1 MKALDKSTAVIG
13 TVHAIVMLPS
23 KNKDWD
29 SRWQVT
35 FKDGYSFYVGNKA
48 LTQQVGR
55 LNIEPLELVGKFLG
69 FERTEE
75 GYLNIVLDAE
85 SFRPGTKVVHGKG
98 EASEEAPNPNRFDG
112 ASTQESQDLDF
123 LDAPVPAPL
132 GSRHAIDKAR
142 AGAVDAMAW
151 AMDEAHRMV
160 RVTAGIAEGEV
171 TPPELVRSVVALA
184 ATLHITVKGNANGR

>member
-35 FKDGYSFYVGNKA
+35 LKDGYSFYVGNKA

-55 LNIEPLELVGKFLG
+55 LGIEPLELTGKFLG

-85 SFRPGTKVVHGKG
+85 TFRPGTKVVHGKG
-98 EASEEAPNPNRFDG
+98 EGNEEAPNPNRFDG
-112 ASTQESQDLDF
+112 ASPPQDLDF
-123 LDAPVPAPL
+123 LDAPVPSKGNPIDAP
-132 GSRHAIDKAR
+132 R
-142 AGAVDAMAW
+142 ANAVDAMAW

-160 RVTAGIAEGEV
+160 RVTAGVPEGEV
-171 TPPELVRSVVALA
+171 TPPELVRSIVALA

>member
-1 MKALDKSTAVIG
+1 MKALEKSTAVVG
-13 TVHAIVMLPS
+13 TVHTIAELPS

-35 FKDGYSFYVGNKA
+35 LKDGYSFYVGNKA

-55 LNIEPLELVGKFLG
+55 LNIQPHELVGKHLG

-75 GYLNIVLDAE
+75 GYVNLVLDAE
-85 SFRPGTKVVHGKG
+85 TFRPGTKVMHGVAG
-98 EASEEAPNPNRFDG
+98 APEDAPNPNRFDG
-112 ASTQESQDLDF
+112 ETPPPDLDF
-123 LDAPVPAPL
+123 LDAPVKPAPL
-132 GSRHAIDKAR
+132 GSRHATDTAR
-142 AGAVDAMAW
+142 ANAVDAMAW

-160 RVTAGIAEGEV
+160 RVTAGIAEGKV

>member
-1 MKALDKSTAVIG
+1 MKALDKSTAVVG
-13 TVHAIVMLPS
+13 TVHTIAELPS

-35 FKDGYSFYVGNKA
+35 LKDGYSFYVGNKA

-55 LNIEPLELVGKFLG
+55 LNLEPSGLVGKHLG

-98 EASEEAPNPNRFDG
+98 EANEEAAPNPNRFDG
-112 ASTQESQDLDF
+112 ASTQDLDF
-123 LDAPVPAPL
+123 LDAVPAVP
-132 GSRHAIDKAR
+132 KANQLDAAR
-142 AGAVDAMAW
+142 QNAVSAMAW
-151 AMDEAHRMV
+151 AMDEASAMV
-160 RVTAGIAEGEV
+160 RTAAGIEEGEV
-171 TPPELVRSVVALA
+171 TPPELMRSVVALA